1 MGLLN
6 LEEQT
11 SLAYFDMGGAILD
24 ISIAQE
30 RQVSFNE
37 EMRCSSTNF
46 DDAFNSLDPSYIK
59 TFLHS
64 NLIAPSL
71 NMLAIDEAK
80 VPFEGLV
87 NYRQSK
93 DSCYLDGAET

>member
-1 MGLLN
+1 
-6 LEEQT
+6 
-11 SLAYFDMGGAILD
+11 
-24 ISIAQE
+24 
-30 RQVSFNE
+30 
-37 EMRCSSTNF
+37 MRCSSTNF

-87 NYRQSK
+87 NYR
-93 DSCYLDGAET
+93 